1 MTEQTTETQPEE
13 ARSSGIGYA
22 VAGVLVVI
30 ALGAATRF
38 LESQVPQWTDGTPF
52 ERVAKSIEF
61 PVYAIALGLIG
72 NFVLSKLALRDALS
86 QGFRTEFFI
95 KTGLVLLGASIN
107 LKVLVTA
114 AGPAIIQAL
123 LLISIVFGFTWWLGG
138 RLGLEDKLRA
148 LLASAVSICGVS
160 AAIAAAG
167 AVQAK
172 KEQLA
177 YTASLVIAFA
187 LPSIFLL
194 PWLASLLGL
203 SDAVAGA
210 WIGGNID
217 TTAAVAAS
225 GAIAGE
231 DALQIAT
238 IVKTTQNALIGVVAI
253 ALTAYF
259 ALKVERKSADEAR
272 PTLGQFWERFPKFV
286 LGFIAASIIGTL
298 YLQWAS
304 DGKADY
310 RHSQRPANVVLDLR
324 VRLDR
329 SRVFA
334 EGSARGGLA
343 ADRGVRLGDR
353 RQHRRRTWPRRR
365 VVRQLRGQLAVTLG
379 RVRHALSRRSFLTMT
394 AGAALVAAC
403 GSEKPGEVAKDGS
416 VTVKH
421 AFGETKIPA
430 PPKRVVSA
438 GFTGQ
443 DDLLAVG
450 VVPIAVTDWFGG
462 EPFGVWPWAQPRL
475 GGAQPTVLSLADG
488 IQVDPIAALK
498 PDLIVATNAGLDHD
512 TYTKLSAIAPTIAQ
526 SGQDAFFE
534 PWKDQAAT
542 IGQAVFKHDDM
553 QKLIAGVDEKF
564 TTAGTNNQQFAGKKV
579 LLLQGTLGRDGVQ
592 VMTPGWRTDFLT
604 QMGFVVADGV
614 DDADVLIWGTESDGE
629 QAALLA
635 DPTVAQLKATTQKRN
650 VFTGKEL
657 AGAIAFASTLSYP
670 LVADHLPQRIAQV
683 LA

>member
-1 MTEQTTETQPEE
+1 MTEQTAETQ
-13 ARSSGIGYA
+13 ADTRSPGIGYA
-22 VAGVLVVI
+22 AAGVLVVI

-38 LESQVPQWTDGTPF
+38 LEAQVPQWAAGTPF
-52 ERVAKSIEF
+52 AKVAKSIEF

-86 QGFRTEFFI
+86 NGFRTEFFI

-177 YTASLVIAFA
+177 YAASLVIAFA

-259 ALKVERKSADEAR
+259 ALKVERKSAEDAR

-298 YLQWAS
+298 YLEWAG
-304 DGKADY
+304 DGKTAI
-310 RHSQRPANVVLDLR
+310 ATVNDLR
-324 VRLDR
+324 TWFLIFAFVSIGLEFSLKGLREAGWR
-329 SRVFA
+329 PIAVFA
-334 EGSARGGLA
+334 SATVVNIVVALGLA
-343 ADRGVRLGDR
+343 AVLFG
-353 RQHRRRTWPRRR
+353 
-365 VVRQLRGQLAVTLG
+365 
-379 RVRHALSRRSFLTMT
+379 SF
-394 AGAALVAAC
+394 
-403 GSEKPGEVAKDGS
+403 EVS
-416 VTVKH
+416 
-421 AFGETKIPA
+421 
-430 PPKRVVSA
+430 
-438 GFTGQ
+438 
-443 DDLLAVG
+443 
-450 VVPIAVTDWFGG
+450 
-462 EPFGVWPWAQPRL
+462 
-475 GGAQPTVLSLADG
+475 
-488 IQVDPIAALK
+488 
-498 PDLIVATNAGLDHD
+498 
-512 TYTKLSAIAPTIAQ
+512 
-526 SGQDAFFE
+526 
-534 PWKDQAAT
+534 
-542 IGQAVFKHDDM
+542 
-553 QKLIAGVDEKF
+553 
-564 TTAGTNNQQFAGKKV
+564 
-579 LLLQGTLGRDGVQ
+579 
-592 VMTPGWRTDFLT
+592 
-604 QMGFVVADGV
+604 
-614 DDADVLIWGTESDGE
+614 
-629 QAALLA
+629 
-635 DPTVAQLKATTQKRN
+635 
-650 VFTGKEL
+650 
-657 AGAIAFASTLSYP
+657 
-670 LVADHLPQRIAQV
+670 
-683 LA
+683 